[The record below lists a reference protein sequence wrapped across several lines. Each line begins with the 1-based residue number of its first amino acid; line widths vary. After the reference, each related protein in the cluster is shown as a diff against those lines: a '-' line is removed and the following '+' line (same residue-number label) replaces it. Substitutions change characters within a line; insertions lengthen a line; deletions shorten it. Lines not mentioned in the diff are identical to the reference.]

1 MVRLNSRICK
11 KGEITENQLDW
22 LPGWYYR
29 AGNGISF
36 IEYTYNQNQ
45 LKGIGHTGF

>member
-1 MVRLNSRICK
+1 MVRLNSGICK
-11 KGEITENQLDW
+11 KWEITETQLDR

-29 AGNGISF
+29 VGNGNSF
-36 IEYTYNQNQ
+36 VEYTHDQNQ